1 MFESLHVIRN
11 INYTFYTG
19 VCPRGDES
27 PPLVL
32 MPSDKV
38 KTSPPVEAPLLS
50 PADKVERDLHRCT
63 QIYFQTP
70 NPRTPAYAALAGYFK
85 LLEEFLPPGLS
96 YLSHYTNPCWYSDLH
111 IQNSIPSGQL
121 LTEFVHLGVFRENI
135 LLKYGNTLGDDSN
148 PLNLTHR
155 GDKRLYCLPKFYLA
169 GFPKTGTTSLYEYI
183 TQHEDVAKPV
193 DKEGHFWR
201 VFAQDKH
208 ESRAAKRLQILWYLK
223 HFSYAA
229 EHIEKFPAAVT
240 IDASVS
246 TIWTTA
252 NHKLSRDEDIC
263 LIPSLVSSVY
273 PQTRFIVLMRD
284 PVERLFSG
292 FWYNCG
298 GMKRKCD
305 LHHAPALFH
314 NLTLAALSDF
324 NQCINEGVSE
334 FECARQ
340 SKIHH
345 RSNDPCYD
353 FRLGMGLYYYH
364 IAKWLNVFP
373 MEQFL
378 FVTSEEMSRN
388 LTATMRKIWDFMGL
402 KSIDQTKQTLISK
415 HKNVNW
421 VHSGHYEDKVYM
433 LPESATLLREFY
445 KPFNERLALLLK
457 DAKYNDIWNPKKHQ

>member
-1 MFESLHVIRN
+1 
-11 INYTFYTG
+11 
-19 VCPRGDES
+19 
-27 PPLVL
+27 

-38 KTSPPVEAPLLS
+38 KTSPPVVVGPPLLS

-63 QIYFQTP
+63 QIYFQPP
-70 NPRTPAYAALAGYFK
+70 NPIQSPSYAILAGYFK
-85 LLEEFLPPGLS
+85 ILEEFLPPGLI
-96 YLSHYTNPCWYSDLH
+96 YLSNYTNPCWYSDLH
-111 IQNSIPSGQL
+111 IQNSIPSGQF
-121 LTEFVHLGVFRENI
+121 LTEFVHLGVFRDNI

-148 PLNLTHR
+148 PLNLTHH

-169 GFPKTGTTSLYEYI
+169 GFRKTGTTSLYEYI
-183 TQHEDVAKPV
+183 TQHEDAVKPV
-193 DKEGHFWR
+193 TKEGQFWH
-201 VFAQDKH
+201 VFTHGEH

-246 TIWTTA
+246 TLRS
-252 NHKLSRDEDIC
+252 NGKLSLAKDEDIC

-273 PQTRFIVLMRD
+273 PQSRFIVLMRD
-284 PVERLFSG
+284 PVERLFSD
-292 FWYNCG
+292 FWYDCD

-334 FECARQ
+334 FECARLATDVI
-340 SKIHH
+340 KIYH
-345 RSNDPCYD
+345 RSKDPCYEI
-353 FRLGMGLYYYH
+353 RLGHGLYYYH

-378 FVTSEEMSRN
+378 FLTNEEMSSN
-388 LTATMRKIWDFMGL
+388 LTATMRKIWEFMGL
-402 KSIDQTKQTLISK
+402 KPIDQTKRTLMSK
-415 HKNVNW
+415 HQNVNW
-421 VHSGHYEDKVYM
+421 VHSGNYEDKVYM
-433 LPESATLLREFY
+433 LPETAALLREFY
-445 KPFNERLALLLK
+445 KLFNERLALLLK
-457 DAKYNDIWNPKKHQ
+457 DTKYNDIWNQKTHQ